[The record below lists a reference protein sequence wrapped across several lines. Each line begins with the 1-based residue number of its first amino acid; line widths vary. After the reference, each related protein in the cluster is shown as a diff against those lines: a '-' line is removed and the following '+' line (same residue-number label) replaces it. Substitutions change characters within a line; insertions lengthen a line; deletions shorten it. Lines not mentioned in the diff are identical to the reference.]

1 MAFWW
6 FGYGTC
12 WCFESGLDIIHQEGS
27 GVIVTAVWKCNVTD
41 AAVDAPDE
49 LLISTDATDEAF
61 EVENGGCGA
70 AGELLIVNTRQVVTT
85 LSVLL
90 LVSEGLVRILLQL
103 LGGYSKCDVGLTA
116 ADFLS

>member
-1 MAFWW
+1 M
-6 FGYGTC
+6 
-12 WCFESGLDIIHQEGS
+12 
-27 GVIVTAVWKCNVTD
+27 
-41 AAVDAPDE
+41 
-49 LLISTDATDEAF
+49 
-61 EVENGGCGA
+61 ENGGCGA